1 MLVPVYVSSV
11 RSFSLLCTVSYCPR
25 KLRAR
30 RLSSE
35 GGAREED
42 IDPRIPT
49 AMVGHL
55 INAMKLES
63 EE

>member
-1 MLVPVYVSSV
+1 MW
-11 RSFSLLCTVSYCPR
+11 RHTVSYCPR